1 MAPCVCEEVGD
12 ETTEIFELLTTA
24 EVAAR
29 VRKHPKTVERAI
41 RDGRLRARASQAP
54 DRGPYGVA
62 PEWIDEWIFGAVRA
76 AALPAGGSVEGTEV
90 GEVGSPAPGSLEEVE
105 IDLGGVAH

>member
-1 MAPCVCEEVGD
+1 VS
-12 ETTEIFELLTTA
+12 ELLTTA

-41 RDGRLRARASQAP
+41 RDGRLHAARLSGT

-62 PEWIDEWIFGAVRA
+62 PEWIDEWIFGAVTSRRR
-76 AALPAGGSVEGTEV
+76 PRGVKSSQPSSP
-90 GEVGSPAPGSLEEVE
+90 SPARSTLPLTPDMGR
-105 IDLGGVAH
+105 DRKTA

>member
-1 MAPCVCEEVGD
+1 MVSADSTRSPFQASPEVP
-12 ETTEIFELLTTA
+12 ELLTTA

-41 RDGRLRARASQAP
+41 RNGRLRAARPSGS

-62 PEWIDEWIFGAVRA
+62 PQWIDEWIAGALVARG
-76 AALPAGGSVEGTEV
+76 PRH
-90 GEVGSPAPGSLEEVE
+90 PAPASSHAAPSRASRTLPLTPDMGR
-105 IDLGGVAH
+105 DRKTA

>member
-1 MAPCVCEEVGD
+1 MQGLGENGATRTQPP
-12 ETTEIFELLTTA
+12 ELLTTA

-41 RDGRLRARASQAP
+41 REGRLRAARLSGT

-62 PEWIDEWIFGAVRA
+62 PDWIDEWILGAVIPSPRPRPA
-76 AALPAGGSVEGTEV
+76 SPPRPSSRSRAGGTLPLTPDMGRDRKT
-90 GEVGSPAPGSLEEVE
+90 A
-105 IDLGGVAH
+105 